1 MSTSQLDRLPIEL
14 LLAICNYLDVNDLK
28 ALALTS
34 RPCNTAAV
42 ALLYRCITVDASR
55 LDHYA
60 SLFNRLLQRLS
71 CSRHVRRLTV
81 IQNGEISAST
91 RLDQGDYWIPLVD
104 LIRSLPSLS
113 DLSWCCSS
121 RVPECLLE
129 TLLQHLPLCGL
140 HIEEFRL
147 VSPGEPSL
155 TAQDLALAT
164 SPNVRSICFKYDEYQ
179 SNGEEDFTL
188 EAVARITA
196 GLAPNLRHVRAF
208 RAPAG
213 SSLELMQAWETP
225 RRPFRDNVPGYP
237 KARGTLKQLEIAGS
251 QSTAA
256 QDVEVWSE
264 CTDFSLLQTLKLDT
278 LNEHSA
284 LDHLASCRFIKL
296 KSLSLSLSEQC
307 ELPLGTITEV
317 FCRLPPLSSLTL
329 KGELY
334 RTTLESIAKLH
345 GPTLR
350 TLSLVASGTGR
361 ARLVLDAKD
370 LNVIA
375 SCCPLLEDLTLS
387 LRRSKGDASEVAA
400 YRILGSL
407 PRLQTIKVFLD
418 ASDFEV
424 LREPDWLDEVD
435 DDDDVIDYD
444 TPSDPSFD
452 AFDRQRFDGPI
463 GGPWLKPRNGHIRD
477 AFINSAVDRR
487 LALCIFRTISA
498 AKQQCGSL
506 LRPLE
511 ELVLVPLGGG
521 NFGTGSSLSTVTDV
535 VREVGRCWRL
545 KRNVRDDRRDEIV
558 VEELRNPDGMP
569 SGGGRDLGRDV
580 EPIFRRIWPG
590 GGRGCSDWKHDWQSW
605 PLAEV

>member
-55 LDHYA
+55 LDHDA
-60 SLFNRLLQRLS
+60 SRFNRLLQRLS

-81 IQNGEISAST
+81 IQTGEIPAST
-91 RLDQGDYWIPLVD
+91 GLDRGAYWIPLVD
-104 LIRSLPSLS
+104 LIQSLPSLS

-121 RVPECLLE
+121 RVPGRLLE

-140 HIEEFRL
+140 HIEEFQL

-164 SPNVRSICFKYDEYQ
+164 SPSLRSICFKYDEYQ

-196 GLAPNLRHVRAF
+196 GLAPNLHHVRAF

-213 SSLELMQAWETP
+213 SSPELMRAWETP
-225 RRPFRDNVPGYP
+225 RRPFGDYIPGYP

-278 LNEHSA
+278 LIEHSA
-284 LDHLASCRFIKL
+284 LDHLASYRFIKL
-296 KSLSLSLSEQC
+296 KSLSLSLSEQS
-307 ELPLGTITEV
+307 ELPLGTITGL
-317 FCRLPPLSSLTL
+317 FRRLPSLSSLIL

-334 RTTLESIAKLH
+334 HSTLENIVKLH
-345 GPTLR
+345 GSTLR

-370 LNVIA
+370 INVIA
-375 SCCPLLEDLTLS
+375 SCCPSLEDLTLS
-387 LRRSKGDASEVAA
+387 LRRSKGDLSEVAA

-435 DDDDVIDYD
+435 DDDDIDYD

-452 AFDRQRFDGPI
+452 ALDRQHFDGPI

-477 AFINSAVDRR
+477 AFINSAIDRC
-487 LALCIFRTISA
+487 LALSIFRTISA

-506 LRPLE
+506 LLPLE
-511 ELVLVPLGGG
+511 ELVLVPVGGG
-521 NFGTGSSLSTVTDV
+521 NFGTGSSLSTITDV

-558 VEELRNPDGMP
+558 VEELRNPEGMP
-569 SGGGRDLGRDV
+569 SGSGRELGRDV

-590 GGRGCSDWKHDWQSW
+590 GGRGCGDWTQDWRSW